1 MAASDRKNGIGLKT
15 WILVWGLG
23 VAGQLC
29 WNIENQ
35 WFNTFI
41 YAKIARD
48 PAIISWMVAVSAVA
62 TTFATFFFG
71 TMADR
76 KGTRKPF
83 VAWGYIMWG
92 VCTIAFGLTEFIPKE
107 HLMAAAVSVVIA
119 DAVMSFFGSMGN
131 DAGFNAWTNDMM
143 REGNRGQIGAALA
156 TQPVIGT
163 IVGTLLGGAI
173 IGMIAGIVCCA
184 LISVPLNYYVTYP
197 VYYNFMSQEAILGM
211 YRAIYSGTDS
221 ILEALFIFNV
231 PMTAGKML
239 INSAITLVVYKKL
252 SNLIKFGIRRKNKT
266 AAQTSA
272 DGTSG
277 NVNCIKSDEPQQGD
291 SKTKN

>member
-1 MAASDRKNGIGLKT
+1 MK
-15 WILVWGLG
+15 
-23 VAGQLC
+23 
-29 WNIENQ
+29 
-35 WFNTFI
+35 
-41 YAKIARD
+41 KI
-48 PAIISWMVAVSAVA
+48 
-62 TTFATFFFG
+62 
-71 TMADR
+71 
-76 KGTRKPF
+76 K
-83 VAWGYIMWG
+83 
-92 VCTIAFGLTEFIPKE
+92 
-107 HLMAAAVSVVIA
+107 
-119 DAVMSFFGSMGN
+119 
-131 DAGFNAWTNDMM
+131 FNARFIAWTAVF
-143 REGNRGQIGAALA
+143 AALA
-156 TQPVIGT
+156 AVLQLLEFHLPILPTFLAVDFSELPAVLASFSLGPTSGVLVCLVKNLIKLITTTTGGVGELANFLIGIFYVIPAGVIYKYKRT
-163 IVGTLLGGAI
+163 FGGAI

-184 LISVPLNYYVTYP
+184 LISMPLNYYVTYP